1 MKAVVC
7 GLSFIFTPDGRVA
20 KRIET
25 IIYSWWFR
33 YDGKAPSTQPPLL
46 SLKHKRVV
54 FVTTRFDVGELTRAR
69 RFAASLLC
77 FLFLIFLYF
86 DNFAAFVKT
95 AVGTNRVRKAHGPA
109 VGAGCEVARNQRVV
123 RAAVIAAALRVFA
136 LWMWGH

>member
-1 MKAVVC
+1 MLFVPPQWKRSSHEKSRFVC
-7 GLSFIFTPDGRVA
+7 VPRSAR
-20 KRIET
+20 
-25 IIYSWWFR
+25 YSAQR
-33 YDGKAPSTQPPLL
+33 EGYC
-46 SLKHKRVV
+46 LKHKRVV

-95 AVGTNRVRKAHGPA
+95 AVGTNCVRKAHGPA